1 MKIERIEWGRLEGT
15 RPRKAGKNAR
25 LDEHGLH
32 VRPPVARLT
41 LSDGSSGFGV
51 SRGPR
56 EQLEPFLGQAIDALF
71 SPVAGVRGD
80 AAILD
85 YPLWDLAAKR
95 AGLPVYALAA
105 QVAGRTLPAGR
116 LRVRCYD
123 TTLYFDDL
131 HLESND
137 EAAALIA
144 QEAREGYE
152 RSHRAFKV
160 KIGRGARH
168 MELEKGMQRDVAIL
182 RALREAVGTEPPIMV
197 DANNGYNLNLSKR
210 VLAETAGVRLFWLE
224 EAFHEDAVLYRDLKE
239 WMGKQGIETLVADGE
254 GQASPSLLEWAREG
268 IVDVVQYDYFGYG
281 FSRWIET
288 GKCLDAWGAR
298 TAPHHYGGHYGNY
311 VSGHLAGAIERFTFV
326 EWDEARSPGLD
337 TSAYRVEEGVVTL
350 PETPGFGLEIEE
362 DAFGR
367 AVKENGF
374 TLTA

>member
-25 LDEHGLH
+25 LDDHGLH
-32 VRPPVARLT
+32 VRPPIARLT

-51 SRGPR
+51 SRGTR
-56 EQLEPFLGQAIDALF
+56 EQLQEFVGRSVDELF
-71 SPVAGVRGD
+71 SSSSGVAE
-80 AAILD
+80 AAQLLD

-105 QVAGRTLPAGR
+105 KVVGRALPEGA

-131 HLESND
+131 HLDSNE

-152 RSHRAFKV
+152 RGHRAFKV

-168 MELEKGMQRDVAIL
+168 MELEKGTRRDILIL
-182 RALREAVGTEPPIMV
+182 RAIREAVGPEPPMMV

-210 VLAETAGVRLFWLE
+210 VLAETADVRVFWLE

-239 WMGKQGIETLVADGE
+239 WLGKEGLETLIAD
-254 GQASPSLLEWAREG
+254 
-268 IVDVVQYDYFGYG
+268 
-281 FSRWIET
+281 
-288 GKCLDAWGAR
+288 
-298 TAPHHYGGHYGNY
+298 
-311 VSGHLAGAIERFTFV
+311 
-326 EWDEARSPGLD
+326 
-337 TSAYRVEEGVVTL
+337 
-350 PETPGFGLEIEE
+350 
-362 DAFGR
+362 
-367 AVKENGF
+367 
-374 TLTA
+374 